1 MSLGIDKVKEI
12 AEQRG
17 LEITSIDGNLC
28 ILYNKKEEYCVC
40 LDTAKDTFNIY
51 YAVGEPENLVQ
62 SKIEKGFENRETF
75 ARIVYMFKQR
85 RQIARRAWIRKH
97 GLC

>member
-1 MSLGIDKVKEI
+1 MSIGIDKVKEL

-17 LEITSIDGNLC
+17 LEITSIDGNSC
-28 ILYNKKEEYCVC
+28 IMYNKKEEYCVC
-40 LDTAKDTFNIY
+40 LDTEKDTFNIY

-62 SKIEKGFENRETF
+62 SKIETGFENRENF
-75 ARIVYMFKQR
+75 ARMVFMFKQR

>member
-1 MSLGIDKVKEI
+1 MSIGIDKVKEL

-40 LDTAKDTFNIY
+40 LDT
-51 YAVGEPENLVQ
+51 
-62 SKIEKGFENRETF
+62 EK
-75 ARIVYMFKQR
+75 Y
-85 RQIARRAWIRKH
+85 
-97 GLC
+97 